1 MMRRRFEEAIF
12 RTLMLAALL
21 SVVGALMLL
30 IVVVAVNGARALSWE
45 MVSQVPTGGYYLA
58 GGGGVL
64 NAITGSLA
72 LAVTATVVAILFA
85 LPVALF
91 LQSDYGG
98 RTRFAVVVRTY
109 LDLLWGIPPIVYG
122 AFGFTLMLY
131 MGLRA
136 SLLGG
141 VIALT
146 FVELPIMARAMEEV
160 LRTIPRALKE
170 ASYAL
175 GATRWETMRWV
186 VLRQAMP
193 GLVTAVLL
201 AFGQGIGNAAAVLF
215 TAGYTDNLPRS
226 LFEPVASLPL
236 AVFFQLGTPFPE
248 VQERAYASALI
259 LLVIVLVISI
269 KSRLLGRLLSKHNVL
284 D

>member
-1 MMRRRFEEAIF
+1 MMRRRLEEVVF
-12 RTLMLAALL
+12 RTLMLIALL

-30 IVVVAVNGARALSWE
+30 IMVVAINGARALSWE

-98 RTRFAVVVRTY
+98 RTRIAVVVRTC

>member
-1 MMRRRFEEAIF
+1 MMRRRLEEVGF
-12 RTLMLAALL
+12 RTLMLMALL

-30 IVVVAVNGARALSWE
+30 IMVVAINGARALNWE

>member
-98 RTRFAVVVRTY
+98 RTRIAVVVRTC